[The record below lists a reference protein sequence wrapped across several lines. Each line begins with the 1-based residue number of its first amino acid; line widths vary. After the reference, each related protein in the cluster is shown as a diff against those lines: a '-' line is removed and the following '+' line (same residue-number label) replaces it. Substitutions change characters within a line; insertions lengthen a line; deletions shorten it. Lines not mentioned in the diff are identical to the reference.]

1 MYHFLFSN
9 FPTRIFKTSSTNFP
23 SYMESHKRLPRR
35 RLAGIACIAIFI
47 SCNNKEKLVD
57 IDPAF
62 SKYIDAY
69 TSGVVSKKNTIRIQL
84 ASDASTTHTLNETLK
99 ENLFEFTP
107 AVEGKAYW
115 TDARTLEFKPH
126 KDLQTDQLYEVAF
139 KLNKV
144 MNVSSKYGT
153 FKFNIQTLKP

>member
-1 MYHFLFSN
+1 
-9 FPTRIFKTSSTNFP
+9 
-23 SYMESHKRLPRR
+23 MEPHKRSPLK

-62 SKYIDAY
+62 GKYIDAY

-99 ENLFEFTP
+99 EELFECTP

-115 TDARTLEFKPH
+115 TDARTLEFKPD
-126 KDLQTDQLYEVAF
+126 KDLQTDQLYEIAF
-139 KLNKV
+139 KLN
-144 MNVSSKYGT
+144 
-153 FKFNIQTLKP
+153 